1 MNIHSSGI
9 CNSSQTGTTQMPITQ
24 YIYKR
29 ERYLMTRLDNLQ
41 IHDTLQ
47 IYVPTTNMVLYL
59 SPTTTICTYYSWVG
73 TPIVVEYSNC
83 GVGEDS

>member
-1 MNIHSSGI
+1 
-9 CNSSQTGTTQMPITQ
+9 MPITQ

-47 IYVPTTNMVLYL
+47 IYVPTTNMVLY
-59 SPTTTICTYYSWVG
+59 YYN
-73 TPIVVEYSNC
+73 YMYLL
-83 GVGEDS
+83 